1 MKQLFSMPNSRVLFI
16 GLGRMGFCMSSHL
29 SKNKKID
36 LFIHNRTETIEKKWL
51 KLFSAVKYRF
61 EGDIKFDFIITCL
74 KDDSAIDL
82 VTKKILQIG
91 CFKKTTV
98 FIDHSTISLDQVKK
112 INYLASINN
121 FHFLDA
127 PVTGGVEGA
136 KNKSLSSMVGGS
148 LAQFKKSQSILSAY
162 CKNIIY
168 MGKTGSGQ
176 LTKFTNQILICGI
189 LYSISE
195 ANAFSKRN
203 NLNQN
208 KLYDAIKD
216 GAAGSWQFIN
226 RYKTINKNKFN
237 FGFSSELMEKDLR
250 YVLKQSEN
258 NKLDLKL
265 TKNVHKRYKKLLTT
279 KYRDQDTSS
288 LIKSF
293 LK

>member
-1 MKQLFSMPNSRVLFI
+1 MPNSKVLFI
-16 GLGRMGFCMSSHL
+16 GLGRMGFHMSSHL

-36 LFIHNRTETIEKKWL
+36 LFINNRTEVISKKWL
-51 KLFSAVKYRF
+51 KLFSGVNYHF
-61 EGDIKFDFIITCL
+61 NSDIKFDYVITCL
-74 KDDSAIDL
+74 KDDRALDI
-82 VTKKILQIG
+82 VVKKLLKVG
-91 CFKKTTV
+91 CFKKNTL

-112 INYLASINN
+112 INNLASLNK
-121 FHFLDA
+121 FYFLDA

-136 KNKSLSSMVGGS
+136 KNRSLSSMVGGS
-148 LAQFKKSQSILSAY
+148 LSKLKKSESILSSY
-162 CKNIIY
+162 CKNITH
-168 MGKTGSGQ
+168 MGKIGSGQ

-195 ANAFSKRN
+195 AYSFSKIN
-203 NLNQN
+203 KLNQK

-237 FGFSSELMEKDLR
+237 FGFSTELMEKDLR
-250 YVLKQSEN
+250 YVLKQSAS

-265 TKNVHKRYKKLLTT
+265 TKNVHKRYKKLLST
-279 KYRDQDTSS
+279 KYKNQDTSS
-288 LIKSF
+288 LVKSF